1 MRASLAILAIG
12 LSGIWGACAV
22 EPTEDV
28 ESLVDEICCGM
39 NCCLIDAVC
48 VAVGETNPANECEV
62 CDRSA
67 GGSPTSWT
75 AVPDCTPSDAG
86 APEEDAGADEDA
98 GMPMMDSGP
107 MDDAGA
113 PEEDAGGDPDAGAD
127 DDAGADEDAGGG
139 TDAGDGGGGGG
150 GCSVASG
157 SQNVWLLAIG
167 IVALVLRRRRLL

>member
-1 MRASLAILAIG
+1 MRALAI
-12 LSGIWGACAV
+12 
-22 EPTEDV
+22 
-28 ESLVDEICCGM
+28 
-39 NCCLIDAVC
+39 
-48 VAVGETNPANECEV
+48 VAVGLAGACVVPAEDVDSIVEEV
-62 CDRSA
+62 CCGATCCNVA
-67 GGSPTSWT
+67 GATGATSGTSCFTTGEASVDDPCMVCDPSMSQSSLVFSPT
-75 AVPDCTPSDAG
+75 CDAG
-86 APEEDAGADEDA
+86 APAEDAGGEDA

-113 PEEDAGGDPDAGAD
+113 PEEDAGGDPDAGG

-139 TDAGDGGGGGG
+139 TDAGDGDGGGG

>member
-1 MRASLAILAIG
+1 MRASLAFLAMG
-12 LSGIWGACAV
+12 LIGACAV
-22 EPTEDV
+22 QPVEDV
-28 ESLVDEICCGM
+28 ESIVEDICCGGA
-39 NCCLIDAVC
+39 CCSIGGVC
-48 VAVGETNPANECEV
+48 FNTGDPNPDNECEV
-62 CDRSA
+62 CDPSSSQSA
-67 GGSPTSWT
+67 FTNT
-75 AVPDCTPSDAG
+75 CDAG
-86 APEEDAGADEDA
+86 APEEDAGAEEDA

-139 TDAGDGGGGGG
+139 TDAGDGDGGGGG